1 MDKINF
7 DLVGNNRDLIKKI
20 EEAQSAFVSLG
31 KTAEEQARRI
41 DTAFGDISFESVRRL
56 RLALLGIPGELQ
68 GFNSIR
74 KLLSELDRHLGQ
86 IEKDL
91 SQMGPSARKSV
102 TGLSSAASLVSTA
115 FGAVG
120 DKIGAMNVAGKASI
134 PIWRQVTSSLFSWH
148 TGLKVGVTL
157 FSLYGEKLFSWLGN
171 IFKADAAQRSINK
184 IQQELNETL
193 LNSSNVYGN
202 QVVQVKSLQE
212 QWNDLGNNLGA
223 KKRFIEENK
232 LAFED
237 LGVSVSSIKDAENL
251 LVNNTPV
258 FIEALKLRAQAAA
271 AGKLASGKYEEA
283 MILRN
288 KANLEADKEY
298 GFFEKQGNY
307 FKAVWR
313 GIVGKDSDLSL
324 ETRMA
329 TQQQEN
335 VKALTNEA
343 AEAEA
348 LADTY
353 FDLSQAK
360 ELAAASL
367 LKDKGIKGT
376 TSEVFSSNDIL
387 RQQTLLAEAIRK
399 GTEERKDAEI
409 ATEVEL
415 LQEKIDLMNEGSE
428 KVIAQIHLNYDKRF
442 LAIQKEERALL
453 QKRQKEERMQWEK
466 DNPEWEKEGMI
477 FTPRTTALQG
487 KDATN
492 ISLKYSNAYEKQQKE
507 LDAYAAAEKAALN
520 ELLAQYG
527 TYVEKRQAIIDM
539 AEEKKRGKSAREQ
552 EIIDRQTQKSL
563 AGLQQEVEKETDVFG
578 KLFTDMK
585 NRSVKDVKAITERAE
600 EALAFVKGGEWN
612 EEQGIKLGVSK
623 EAFDYLQKTPEE
635 VEKIGKA
642 LTGASEGTEKLDS
655 VFSKMGAG
663 FEKVFSSGSD
673 PTELKKGLAE
683 IEGAMNELMG
693 AGKLLSNS
701 FSSLGNAFGNDALKG
716 IAEGMNVVMDA
727 ASATMDGA
735 KAGAVFGPWGA
746 AAGAAIGLATSLASS
761 IAKIHDAKNEKRI
774 KRLQEQ
780 IDTLERSY
788 KNLGKAVDKAY
799 SADASKLI
807 GQQNEMLE
815 QQKVLIQNQIKEEE
829 SKKDSNNDRIKE
841 WQNQL
846 EDIDAVIA
854 ENKEKA
860 KDAIFGEDLKSAID
874 EFAQA
879 YADAWAAGDDKAKS
893 SKDFVKNMIKQMIV
907 EAIKAASSKPM
918 EELRDKLNGFF
929 SDGIISNWE
938 REQIERDAEKIM
950 RDLDRQF
957 AWADQ
962 YMKGDEPEE
971 KPAREASQQG
981 IAQASQESVDK
992 LDGVMTG
999 IQGHTYSIDENVRAI
1014 LSVMTG
1020 EGATSV
1026 LSGTEKA
1033 ATGYEPKVVSLADID
1048 KNMSSMIGLQNM
1060 AVSHLSK
1067 IERNTDRLEAIEL
1080 SMGQIKNGIDTL
1092 NTKGITLKR

>member
-41 DTAFGDISFESVRRL
+41 EAAFDSISLESAKKSFTGISDNMPVVINSLKAAREQFDTFNAAGKGTGPVWKQALSSLGSWQTAVAAGIT
-56 RLALLGIPGELQ
+56 LLGIY
-68 GFNSIR
+68 
-74 KLLSELDRHLGQ
+74 
-86 IEKDL
+86 
-91 SQMGPSARKSV
+91 
-102 TGLSSAASLVSTA
+102 
-115 FGAVG
+115 G
-120 DKIGAMNVAGKASI
+120 DKIVEWFQNLAKAPGYI
-134 PIWRQVTSSLFSWH
+134 D
-148 TGLKVGVTL
+148 
-157 FSLYGEKLFSWLGN
+157 
-171 IFKADAAQRSINK
+171 KAK
-184 IQQELNETL
+184 IKQDV
-193 LNSSNVYGN
+193 LNSSVKEYGDHLATAYSETGR
-202 QVVQVKSLQE
+202 QMTIISQLSTAWGKLGD
-212 QWNDLGNNLGA
+212 DLSA
-223 KKRFIEENK
+223 KKKFINDNK
-232 LAFED
+232 DAFTQ
-237 LGVSVSSIKDAENL
+237 LGVEVNSVKDAENL
-251 LVNNTPV
+251 LVKNTGN
-258 FIEALKLRAQAAA
+258 FIAAIKLRAKAA
-271 AGKLASGKYEEA
+271 AGQSTLQSLYAEQQMLEDKVQMGRKVAAVRAKAPTADDAEEARRRNRQNMALSPSVMGGGPSVVTQQVTALDIANENAQQMLAGVNQNEARLKAVQNRINRQAQIMAKDFRQHDELMKKSGFKSLKTGLTGTTPEDKAREIREQQAKFEELLDEHARNARRKAQDRENLNVQAEIDAREEGADKKLAQLKFNQ
-283 MILRN
+283 R
-288 KANLEADKEY
+288 
-298 GFFEKQGNY
+298 
-307 FKAVWR
+307 
-313 GIVGKDSDLSL
+313 
-324 ETRMA
+324 
-329 TQQQEN
+329 
-335 VKALTNEA
+335 
-343 AEAEA
+343 
-348 LADTY
+348 
-353 FDLSQAK
+353 K
-360 ELAAASL
+360 ELQELEREREDL
-367 LKDKGIKGT
+367 LYQKVRDAREAFNAQQDLEVKKNPNHKR
-376 TSEVFSSNDIL
+376 EVFDSSTVQLSVMEVKSFSEREANIL
-387 RQQTLLAEAIRK
+387 A
-399 GTEERKDAEI
+399 
-409 ATEVEL
+409 
-415 LQEKIDLMNEGSE
+415 
-428 KVIAQIHLNYDKRF
+428 
-442 LAIQKEERALL
+442 
-453 QKRQKEERMQWEK
+453 
-466 DNPEWEKEGMI
+466 
-477 FTPRTTALQG
+477 
-487 KDATN
+487 
-492 ISLKYSNAYEKQQKE
+492 KQQKE

-527 TYVEKRQAIIDM
+527 TYVEKRQAIIDRG
-539 AEEKKRGKSAREQ
+539 EEKKKGKSAREQ
-552 EIIDRQTQKSL
+552 EIVDQQTKKSL
-563 AGLQQEVEKETDVFG
+563 ADLQQEVEKETDVFG

-600 EALAFVKGGEWN
+600 EALAFVKGGEWS

-655 VFSKMGAG
+655 VFTRMGDG
-663 FEKVFSSGSD
+663 FEKVFNSGSD
-673 PTELKKGLAE
+673 PKKLKEGLAG

-716 IAEGMNVVMDA
+716 IAEGMNVAMDA

-788 KNLGKAVDKAY
+788 KKLGKAVDKAY

-829 SKKDSNNDRIKE
+829 SKKNSDEGRIKE

-860 KDAIFGEDLKSAID
+860 KDAIFGEDLKSAIN

-893 SKDFVKNMIKQMIV
+893 SKDFVKSMIKQMIV

-981 IAQASQESVDK
+981 IAQASQESVDR

-1014 LSVMTG
+1014 LSAMNG
-1020 EGATSV
+1020 EGADFAS
-1026 LSGTEKA
+1026 SGTEKTVA
-1033 ATGYEPKVVSLADID
+1033 GYEPKVVSLADID

>member
-41 DTAFGDISFESVRRL
+41 EQAFDNVSFDSAEKSFTGISDNMPVVINSLKQAQEQFKALNAAGKGTGPVWKQALSSLGSWQTAVAAGITL
-56 RLALLGIPGELQ
+56 LALY
-68 GFNSIR
+68 
-74 KLLSELDRHLGQ
+74 
-86 IEKDL
+86 
-91 SQMGPSARKSV
+91 
-102 TGLSSAASLVSTA
+102 
-115 FGAVG
+115 G
-120 DKIGAMNVAGKASI
+120 DKIVEWFQNLGKSTDYVDKAKIEQDVLNSSVREYSDHLAAAYSESG
-134 PIWRQVTSSLFSWH
+134 RQVTIISRLSTEW
-148 TGLKVGVTL
+148 GK
-157 FSLYGEKLFSWLGN
+157 LGN
-171 IFKADAAQRSINK
+171 GLS
-184 IQQELNETL
+184 
-193 LNSSNVYGN
+193 
-202 QVVQVKSLQE
+202 
-212 QWNDLGNNLGA
+212 A
-223 KKRFIEENK
+223 KKKFIDENK
-232 LAFED
+232 DAFTQ
-237 LGVSVSSIKDAENL
+237 LGVEVNSVKDAENL
-251 LVNNTPV
+251 LVKNTGN
-258 FIEALKLRAQAAA
+258 FIAAIKLRAKAA
-271 AGKLASGKYEEA
+271 AGQSTLQNLYAEQQMLEDKVQMGRKVAA
-283 MILRN
+283 ARA
-288 KANLEADKEY
+288 KAPTADDAKEADKRNRRLATMTPEERRY
-298 GFFEKQGNY
+298 RSDKVTPLDIANERAQRMLAGTNQDETRL
-307 FKAVWR
+307 KAVQSR
-313 GIVGKDSDLSL
+313 INRQAQIMAKDLREHDELMEKSGFTPLQNKPTGMNMEDKAREIREQQAQL
-324 ETRMA
+324 EELLDEHARNSRRKVQDRENLN
-329 TQQQEN
+329 TQAEIDAMEEGADKKLAQLKFNQQ
-335 VKALTNEA
+335 
-343 AEAEA
+343 
-348 LADTY
+348 
-353 FDLSQAK
+353 K
-360 ELAAASL
+360 ELQELEREKEDVLNQNIKEAREAFNARQDL
-367 LKDKGIKGT
+367 EAKKDPNHKR
-376 TSEVFSSNDIL
+376 EVFDASTVQLSVANSQNFSEREANIL
-387 RQQTLLAEAIRK
+387 IR
-399 GTEERKDAEI
+399 
-409 ATEVEL
+409 
-415 LQEKIDLMNEGSE
+415 
-428 KVIAQIHLNYDKRF
+428 H
-442 LAIQKEERALL
+442 
-453 QKRQKEERMQWEK
+453 
-466 DNPEWEKEGMI
+466 
-477 FTPRTTALQG
+477 
-487 KDATN
+487 
-492 ISLKYSNAYEKQQKE
+492 QKE
-507 LDAYAAAEKAALN
+507 LDAYVAAEKAALN
-520 ELLAQYG
+520 ELLAQHG

-539 AEEKKRGKSAREQ
+539 AEEKKKGKSAREQ
-552 EIIDRQTQKSL
+552 EIVDQQTKKSL
-563 AGLQQEVEKETDVFG
+563 ADLQQEVEKETDVFG

-623 EAFDYLQKTPEE
+623 EAFEYLQKTPEE
-635 VEKIGKA
+635 VEKIGEA
-642 LTGASEGTEKLDS
+642 LTGASEGTEKLDTA
-655 VFSKMGAG
+655 FSKIGDG
-663 FEKVFSSGSD
+663 FKTIFSSGSD
-673 PTELKKGLAE
+673 PKELKKALAE

-716 IAEGMNVVMDA
+716 IAEGMNVAMDA

-780 IDTLERSY
+780 IDTLEHSY
-788 KNLGKAVDKAY
+788 KKLGKAVDKAY

-841 WQNQL
+841 WQNKL

-879 YADAWAAGDDKAKS
+879 YADAWAAGDDRAKS
-893 SKDFVKNMIKQMIV
+893 SKDFVKGMIKQMIM
-907 EAIKAASSKPM
+907 ESIKAASSKPM

-929 SDGIISNWE
+929 SDGIISDWE
-938 REQIERDAEKIM
+938 RAQIERDAEKIM
-950 RDLDRQF
+950 RDLDSKF

-962 YMKGDEPEE
+962 YMKGDESEE

-1014 LSVMTG
+1014 LSAMTG
-1020 EGATSV
+1020 EGAASA
-1026 LSGTEKA
+1026 LSGMEKT

>member
-31 KTAEEQARRI
+31 KTSEEQARRI
-41 DTAFGDISFESVRRL
+41 EQAFDNVSFDSAEKSFTGISDNMPVVINSLKQAQEQFKALNAAGKGTGPVWKQALSSLGSWQTAVAAGITL
-56 RLALLGIPGELQ
+56 LALY
-68 GFNSIR
+68 
-74 KLLSELDRHLGQ
+74 
-86 IEKDL
+86 
-91 SQMGPSARKSV
+91 
-102 TGLSSAASLVSTA
+102 
-115 FGAVG
+115 G
-120 DKIGAMNVAGKASI
+120 DKIVEWFQNLGKSTDY
-134 PIWRQVTSSLFSWH
+134 VD
-148 TGLKVGVTL
+148 
-157 FSLYGEKLFSWLGN
+157 
-171 IFKADAAQRSINK
+171 KAK
-184 IQQELNETL
+184 IEQDV
-193 LNSSNVYGN
+193 LNSSVREYSDHLAAAYSESGR
-202 QVVQVKSLQE
+202 QVAVVSQLSTEWGK
-212 QWNDLGNNLGA
+212 LGDNLA
-223 KKRFIEENK
+223 DKKKFIDDNK
-232 LAFED
+232 DAFIQ
-237 LGVSVSSIKDAENL
+237 LGVEVNSVKDAENL
-251 LVNNTPV
+251 LVKNTGN
-258 FIEALKLRAQAAA
+258 FIAAIKLRAKAA
-271 AGKLASGKYEEA
+271 AGQSTLQNLYAEQQMLEDKVQMGRKVAA
-283 MILRN
+283 ARA
-288 KANLEADKEY
+288 KAPTADDAKEADKRNRRLATMTPEERGY
-298 GFFEKQGNY
+298 RSDKVTPLDIANERAQRMLAGTNQDETRL
-307 FKAVWR
+307 KAVQSR
-313 GIVGKDSDLSL
+313 INRQAQIMAKDLREHDELMEKSGFTPLQNKPTGMNMEDKAREIREQQAQL
-324 ETRMA
+324 EELLDEHARNSRRKA
-329 TQQQEN
+329 QDRENLNTQAEIDAMEEGADKKLAQLKFNQQ
-335 VKALTNEA
+335 
-343 AEAEA
+343 
-348 LADTY
+348 
-353 FDLSQAK
+353 K
-360 ELAAASL
+360 ELQELEREKEDVLNQNIKEAREAFNVRQDLEAK
-367 LKDKGIKGT
+367 KDPNHKR
-376 TSEVFSSNDIL
+376 EVFDASTVQLSVANSQSFSEREANIL
-387 RQQTLLAEAIRK
+387 IR
-399 GTEERKDAEI
+399 
-409 ATEVEL
+409 
-415 LQEKIDLMNEGSE
+415 
-428 KVIAQIHLNYDKRF
+428 H
-442 LAIQKEERALL
+442 
-453 QKRQKEERMQWEK
+453 
-466 DNPEWEKEGMI
+466 
-477 FTPRTTALQG
+477 
-487 KDATN
+487 
-492 ISLKYSNAYEKQQKE
+492 QKE
-507 LDAYAAAEKAALN
+507 LDAYVAAERAALN
-520 ELLAQYG
+520 ELLAQHG

-539 AEEKKRGKSAREQ
+539 AEEKKKGKSKREQ
-552 EIIDRQTQKSL
+552 EIIDRQTKQSL
-563 AGLQQEVEKETDVFG
+563 ADLQQEVEKETDVFG

-623 EAFDYLQKTPEE
+623 EAFEYLQKTPEE

-642 LTGASEGTEKLDS
+642 LTGASEGTEKLDTA
-655 VFSKMGAG
+655 FSKIGDG
-663 FEKVFSSGSD
+663 FKTIFSSGSD
-673 PTELKKGLAE
+673 PKELKKGLAE

-716 IAEGMNVVMDA
+716 IAEGMNVAMDA

-780 IDTLERSY
+780 IDTLEHSY
-788 KNLGKAVDKAY
+788 KKLGKAVDKAY

-841 WQNQL
+841 WQKQL

-860 KDAIFGEDLKSAID
+860 KDAIFGEDLKSAIN

-929 SDGIISNWE
+929 SDGIISDWE
-938 REQIERDAEKIM
+938 RAQIERDAEKIM
-950 RDLDRQF
+950 RDLDSKF

-1014 LSVMTG
+1014 LSAMNG
-1020 EGATSV
+1020 EGADFAS
-1026 LSGTEKA
+1026 SGTEKA
-1033 ATGYEPKVVSLADID
+1033 VAGYEPKVVSLADID

>member
-1 MDKINF
+1 MLEDKVQMGRKVAAVRTKAPTA
-7 DLVGNNRDLIKKI
+7 DDA
-20 EEAQSAFVSLG
+20 EEARRRNRQNMALSPSVMGGGPSVVTQQV
-31 KTAEEQARRI
+31 TALDIANENAQQMLAGVNQNEARLKAVQNRINRQAQIMAKDFREHDELMKKSGFKPLKIGLTGTTPEDKAREIREQQAKFEELLDEHARNARRKAQDRENLNVQAEI
-41 DTAFGDISFESVRRL
+41 DAREEGADKK
-56 RLALLGIPGELQ
+56 LAQLKFNQRKELQ
-68 GFNSIR
+68 
-74 KLLSELDRHLGQ
+74 ELDR
-86 IEKDL
+86 EREDL
-91 SQMGPSARKSV
+91 LYQKVRDAREAFNAQQDLEVKKNPNHKREVFDPSTVQLSV
-102 TGLSSAASLVSTA
+102 
-115 FGAVG
+115 
-120 DKIGAMNVAGKASI
+120 M
-134 PIWRQVTSSLFSWH
+134 
-148 TGLKVGVTL
+148 
-157 FSLYGEKLFSWLGN
+157 E
-171 IFKADAAQRSINK
+171 
-184 IQQELNETL
+184 
-193 LNSSNVYGN
+193 
-202 QVVQVKSLQE
+202 VKSFSE
-212 QWNDLGNNLGA
+212 REAN
-223 KKRFIEENK
+223 I
-232 LAFED
+232 LA
-237 LGVSVSSIKDAENL
+237 
-251 LVNNTPV
+251 
-258 FIEALKLRAQAAA
+258 
-271 AGKLASGKYEEA
+271 
-283 MILRN
+283 
-288 KANLEADKEY
+288 
-298 GFFEKQGNY
+298 
-307 FKAVWR
+307 
-313 GIVGKDSDLSL
+313 
-324 ETRMA
+324 
-329 TQQQEN
+329 
-335 VKALTNEA
+335 
-343 AEAEA
+343 
-348 LADTY
+348 
-353 FDLSQAK
+353 
-360 ELAAASL
+360 
-367 LKDKGIKGT
+367 
-376 TSEVFSSNDIL
+376 
-387 RQQTLLAEAIRK
+387 
-399 GTEERKDAEI
+399 
-409 ATEVEL
+409 
-415 LQEKIDLMNEGSE
+415 
-428 KVIAQIHLNYDKRF
+428 
-442 LAIQKEERALL
+442 
-453 QKRQKEERMQWEK
+453 
-466 DNPEWEKEGMI
+466 
-477 FTPRTTALQG
+477 
-487 KDATN
+487 
-492 ISLKYSNAYEKQQKE
+492 KQQKE

-527 TYVEKRQAIIDM
+527 TYVEKRQAIIDRG
-539 AEEKKRGKSAREQ
+539 EEKKRGKSAREQ

-600 EALAFVKGGEWN
+600 EALAFVKGGEWS

-642 LTGASEGTEKLDS
+642 LTGASEGTEKLDTA
-655 VFSKMGAG
+655 FSKIGDG
-663 FEKVFSSGSD
+663 FKTIFSSGSD
-673 PTELKKGLAE
+673 PKELKKGLAE

-716 IAEGMNVVMDA
+716 IAEGMNVAMDA
-727 ASATMDGA
+727 ASATMNGA

-780 IDTLERSY
+780 IDALERSY

-815 QQKVLIQNQIKEEE
+815 QQKMLIRNQIKEEE
-829 SKKDSNNDRIKE
+829 SKKDSNSDRIKE
-841 WQNQL
+841 WQKQL

-860 KDAIFGEDLKSAID
+860 KDAIFGEDLKSAIN

-938 REQIERDAEKIM
+938 REQIERDAEKVM

-981 IAQASQESVDK
+981 IAQASQESVDR

-1014 LSVMTG
+1014 LSAMNG
-1020 EGATSV
+1020 EGADFAS
-1026 LSGTEKA
+1026 SGTEKTA
-1033 ATGYEPKVVSLADID
+1033 AGYEPKVVSLADID

-1067 IERNTDRLEAIEL
+1067 IERNTDRLEAIEQ

>member
-41 DTAFGDISFESVRRL
+41 EAAFDSVSLESAKKSFTGISDNMPVVINSLKAAREQFDTFNAAGKGTGPVWKQ
-56 RLALLGIPGELQ
+56 ALSSLGSWQTAVAAGIT
-68 GFNSIR
+68 
-74 KLLSELDRHLGQ
+74 LLS
-86 IEKDL
+86 IY
-91 SQMGPSARKSV
+91 
-102 TGLSSAASLVSTA
+102 
-115 FGAVG
+115 G
-120 DKIGAMNVAGKASI
+120 DKIVEWFQHLGKLSGYI
-134 PIWRQVTSSLFSWH
+134 D
-148 TGLKVGVTL
+148 
-157 FSLYGEKLFSWLGN
+157 
-171 IFKADAAQRSINK
+171 KAK
-184 IQQELNETL
+184 IEQDV
-193 LNSSNVYGN
+193 LNSSVKEYNDYLAAAYSESGR
-202 QVVQVKSLQE
+202 QVAVVSQLSTEWGK
-212 QWNDLGNNLGA
+212 LGDNLA
-223 KKRFIEENK
+223 DKKKFIDDNK
-232 LAFED
+232 DAFIQ
-237 LGVSVSSIKDAENL
+237 LGVEVNSVKDAENL
-251 LVNNTPV
+251 LVKNTGN
-258 FIEALKLRAQAAA
+258 FIAAIKLRAKAA
-271 AGKLASGKYEEA
+271 AGQSTLQSLYAEQQMLEDKVQMGWKVAAVRTKAPTADDAEEARRRNRQNMALSPSVMGGGPSVVTKQVTALDIANENAQQMLAGVNQNEARLKAVQNRINRQAQIMAKDFREHDELMKKSGFKPLKTGLTGTTPEDKAREIREQQAKFEELLDEHARNARRKAQDRENLNVQAEIDAREEGADKKLAQLKFNQ
-283 MILRN
+283 R
-288 KANLEADKEY
+288 
-298 GFFEKQGNY
+298 
-307 FKAVWR
+307 
-313 GIVGKDSDLSL
+313 
-324 ETRMA
+324 
-329 TQQQEN
+329 
-335 VKALTNEA
+335 
-343 AEAEA
+343 
-348 LADTY
+348 
-353 FDLSQAK
+353 K
-360 ELAAASL
+360 ELQELEREREDL
-367 LKDKGIKGT
+367 LYQKVRDAREAFNAQQDLEVKKNPNHKR
-376 TSEVFSSNDIL
+376 EVFDPSTVQLSVMEVKSFSEREANIL
-387 RQQTLLAEAIRK
+387 A
-399 GTEERKDAEI
+399 
-409 ATEVEL
+409 
-415 LQEKIDLMNEGSE
+415 
-428 KVIAQIHLNYDKRF
+428 
-442 LAIQKEERALL
+442 
-453 QKRQKEERMQWEK
+453 
-466 DNPEWEKEGMI
+466 
-477 FTPRTTALQG
+477 
-487 KDATN
+487 
-492 ISLKYSNAYEKQQKE
+492 KQQKE

-527 TYVEKRQAIIDM
+527 TYVEKRQAIIDRG
-539 AEEKKRGKSAREQ
+539 EEKKKGKSAREQ
-552 EIIDRQTQKSL
+552 EIVDQQTKKSL
-563 AGLQQEVEKETDVFG
+563 ADLQQEVEKETDVFG

-642 LTGASEGTEKLDS
+642 LTGASEGKEKLGSAFDKIGKGWKTI
-655 VFSKMGAG
+655 FK
-663 FEKVFSSGSD
+663 SGSD
-673 PTELKKGLAE
+673 PKKLKEGLAG

-716 IAEGMNVVMDA
+716 IAEGMNVAMDA

-735 KAGAVFGPWGA
+735 KASAVFGPWGA

-1020 EGATSV
+1020 EGTTSV